1 MAIVF
6 TFIFLS
12 VIGSFFRWL
21 VSQYGPLG
29 VLAVNITGS
38 FFLALTF
45 NWVGAGVTAIGIGA
59 LGSFTTFSAFT
70 ADAISL
76 NEDHGFLKASGY
88 VVSTLVLSIISAS
101 FGLFLIQ

>member
-12 VIGSFFRWL
+12 AIGSFFRWL
-21 VSQYGPLG
+21 ISQYGPLG
-29 VLAVNITGS
+29 VLVVNITGS

-76 NEDHGFLKASGY
+76 NKNHGFLKASGY
-88 VVSTLVLSIISAS
+88 VICTLLLSIISAS